1 MRSYLGPYVE
11 KHIAKWEHHRCE
23 LLHMN
28 DGQFKVNATFH
39 SAPGEKETNLITSL
53 SPRLKQGYYT
63 FKGVAF
69 LSYQIIPLL
78 LAKREGSF
86 QNHACFAVLVPF
98 DLMQEC
104 LLCRMLLW
112 RLDQIMPMCLISQ
125 CAAEWLIFLLKPK
138 NSKFFFKFIF
148 LKFLGCVIQHVGS

>member
-1 MRSYLGPYVE
+1 
-11 KHIAKWEHHRCE
+11 
-23 LLHMN
+23 MN

-53 SPRLKQGYYT
+53 SPRLKQRYYT
-63 FKGVAF
+63 FKRLAI

-86 QNHACFAVLVPF
+86 QNHACFAVLFPF

-104 LLCRMLLW
+104 LLCRMPLW
-112 RLDQIMPMCLISQ
+112 RLDQIMPTCLKSQ
-125 CAAEWLIFLLKPK
+125 CAADIHLRLLPYLG
-138 NSKFFFKFIF
+138 FKRCF
-148 LKFLGCVIQHVGS
+148 KK